1 MSVLY
6 LAQRA
11 EVGSSP
17 NFELISLFQLL
28 LGTACVEVRGG
39 KIYLLSYAWRSLSLG
54 NTQEGLLPLT
64 AVVGE
69 KSEMKGLPGELRKVR
84 KG

>member
-6 LAQRA
+6 LAQGA

-28 LGTACVEVRGG
+28 LGTACVEVGAA
-39 KIYLLSYAWRSLSLG
+39 KYIFCL
-54 NTQEGLLPLT
+54 
-64 AVVGE
+64 
-69 KSEMKGLPGELRKVR
+69 MPGEVFP
-84 KG
+84 